1 MYTIAPPYPAI
12 IVGEPGVVA
21 KLREQWFQRRKARR
35 ARREP
40 AWPPVDIERLRAEN
54 DLRLAGFVRFV

>member
-1 MYTIAPPYPAI
+1 MYAIAPPYPAI

-21 KLREQWFQRRKARR
+21 KLREQWATRRRER

-40 AWPPVDIERLRAEN
+40 AWPPADPERIRAEL
-54 DLRLAGFVRFV
+54 DMKLAGFVRFI